1 MTKPLSP
8 ETLVYG
14 FTPASDP
21 QVSPDGRRVVYNL
34 AAVSPE
40 TKKGSSHIWL
50 CDIDGANKRRL
61 TFSGERNRGAR
72 WSPDGTHI
80 AFVSDRV
87 PTNGIFQI
95 AVDGG
100 EAREVMRQNQSI
112 GDLAWSPDGA
122 RIVFTSSFDP
132 ENPEGEKPKD
142 GVAPAVRV
150 TSRLDYKQDN
160 RGYLGEARNQVNIVD
175 VATGEPGFLTSE
187 PVDHAFPQWSP
198 DGTLVAAS
206 RLTTNG
212 MRSQLELIPVD
223 GSTSTLIGPEEG
235 NVGTWAFSPDGARI
249 VFTGDTKATSQSDFF
264 VYTLASEETRRVT
277 ADLQCL
283 PAAGF
288 PTLEPPSMP
297 VWLDDSHVLF
307 HAVRAGASGIY
318 VIDLDSGAV
327 EQIEGGTSLRSGF
340 STDAAHRYIAQGV
353 ASLDAVGELL
363 VFDRETGK
371 SSQITEYSAPVFA
384 ETPAAKWERF
394 DISRGGYVIESWLL
408 FPPGFDAS
416 KKYPLVLDIHGGPNG
431 FYGYGFVAMQQVLAT
446 NGFIVLFCNPRGSS
460 SYGREFTQ
468 QVTGD
473 WGGEDYLDI
482 MASVDDAVKRPYVDA
497 ERLGIWG
504 YSYGGYM
511 TAWTIGQNHR
521 FKAAVCGAPCF
532 DLESMFGTSDIS
544 HEFGMLQWG
553 GPPHEAREWYATHSP
568 SQFAHNTKTPTLIIQ
583 GEADNRCPVGQSE
596 QMFVTLKQAG
606 CEVEMARYP
615 GGSHLFMR
623 AGPPEHR
630 QDVLARVLAWFQG
643 HL

>member
-160 RGYLGEARNQVNIVD
+160 RGYLGDARTQVYAVD
-175 VATGEPGFLTSE
+175 VTTGEKRSLSAEF
-187 PVDHAFPQWSP
+187 VDHAFPVWSP
-198 DGTLVAAS
+198 DGQTVAAS
-206 RLTTNG
+206 RSAANG
-212 MRSQLELIPVD
+212 WRSQLELIPLN
-223 GSTSTLIGPEEG
+223 GGESTLIGPERG

-431 FYGYGFVAMQQVLAT
+431 FYGYGFVPMQQVLAT

-468 QVTGD
+468 RVTGD

-583 GEADNRCPVGQSE
+583 GEADHRCPVGQSE

-630 QDVLARVLAWFQG
+630 EDVLARVLAWFQG

>member
-371 SSQITEYSAPVFA
+371 SAQITDYSGAVLA
-384 ETPAAKWERF
+384 ETPTAKWERF

>member
-318 VIDLDSGAV
+318 VIDLGSGAV

-482 MASVDDAVKRPYVDA
+482 MASVDEAVKRPYVDA
-497 ERLGIWG
+497 ERLGIYG

-511 TAWTIGQNHR
+511 TAWTIGQNYR

>member
-34 AAVSPE
+34 AAVSLE

-384 ETPAAKWERF
+384 ETPAATWERF

-431 FYGYGFVAMQQVLAT
+431 FYGYGFVPMQQVLAT

-482 MASVDDAVKRPYVDA
+482 MASVDEAVKRPYVDA
-497 ERLGIWG
+497 ERLGIYG

-623 AGPPEHR
+623 SGPPEHR

>member
-1 MTKPLSP
+1 M
-8 ETLVYG
+8 
-14 FTPASDP
+14 
-21 QVSPDGRRVVYNL
+21 VYNL
-34 AAVSPE
+34 AAVSLE

-318 VIDLDSGAV
+318 VIDLGSGAV

-431 FYGYGFVAMQQVLAT
+431 FYGYGFVPMQQVLAT

-482 MASVDDAVKRPYVDA
+482 MASVDEAVKRPYVDA
-497 ERLGIWG
+497 ERLGIYG

-623 AGPPEHR
+623 SGPPEHR

>member
-1 MTKPLSP
+1 MPKPLSP

-14 FTPASDP
+14 FTPAGDP
-21 QVSPDGRRVVYNL
+21 QVSPAGRHVVYSL
-34 AAVSPE
+34 GTTDRES
-40 TKKGSSHIWL
+40 KKSSSHVWI
-50 CDIDGANKRRL
+50 CGINGTNKRRL

-72 WSPDGTHI
+72 WSPDGSQV

-87 PTNGIFQI
+87 PTNGIFLM

-100 EAREVMRQNQSI
+100 EAREVMHQNQSI
-112 GDLAWSPDGA
+112 GDLAWSPDGT
-122 RIVFTSSFDP
+122 RLVFTSSFDP
-132 ENPEGEKPKD
+132 ANPDGAKPKE
-142 GVAPAVRV
+142 GAAPPVRV

-160 RGYLGEARNQVNIVD
+160 RGYLGDERTQVSVVD
-175 VATGEPGFLTSE
+175 VATGDTTCLSSE
-187 PVDHAFPQWSP
+187 LVDHGFPVWAP
-198 DGTLVAAS
+198 DGESVAAS
-206 RLTTNG
+206 RYAANG
-212 MRSQLELIPVD
+212 MRSQLELIPLD
-223 GSTSTLIGPEEG
+223 GGERTIIGPEEG

-249 VFTGDTKATSQSDFF
+249 VFTGDTKQTSQSDFF
-264 VYTLASEETRRVT
+264 VYTLASKDARRVT
-277 ADLQCL
+277 TDLQCL

-288 PTLEPPSMP
+288 PTLDPPSMP
-297 VWLDDSHVLF
+297 VWLDESHVMF

-318 VIDLDSGAV
+318 ALDLDSGAV
-327 EQIEGGTSLRSGF
+327 EQIEGTPSLRSGF
-340 STDAAHRYIAQGV
+340 SADDSHRFVAQGV
-353 ASLDAVGELL
+353 ASLDSMAEVL

-371 SSQITEYSAPVFA
+371 SKQITEYSAPVFA
-384 ETPAAKWERF
+384 DTPAAKWERF
-394 DISRGGYVIESWLL
+394 DISRNGYVIESWLL
-408 FPPGFDAS
+408 FPPDFDAS
-416 KKYPLVLDIHGGPNG
+416 KQYPLVLDIHGGPNG
-431 FYGYGFVAMQQVLAT
+431 FYGYGFVPMQQVLAT
-446 NGFIVLFCNPRGSS
+446 NGFVVLFCNPRGSS

-482 MASVDDAVKRPYVDA
+482 MAVVDEAVKRPYVDA
-497 ERLGIWG
+497 GRLGIWG

-532 DLESMFGTSDIS
+532 DLESMYGTSDIS

-553 GPPHEAREWYATHSP
+553 GPPHKAREWYATHSP
-568 SQFAHNTKTPTLIIQ
+568 SQIAHNTRTPTLIIQ
-583 GEADNRCPVGQSE
+583 GESDNRCPVGQSE

-630 QDVLARVLAWFQG
+630 EDVLGRVLAWFEA

>member
-1 MTKPLSP
+1 MIKPLSP

-34 AAVSPE
+34 AAVSLE

-482 MASVDDAVKRPYVDA
+482 MASVDEAVNRPYVDA
-497 ERLGIWG
+497 ERLGIYG